1 MQHSPGKN
9 EAISTKSVVTPYPC
23 YTLHLTFVW
32 NALTTCCK
40 QKETY
45 FVKEKSFKNWM
56 TGPLALKLFTIFQ
69 IEKSNGNSEVW
80 ELDAISLN
88 LPYGLA

>member
-23 YTLHLTFVW
+23 YTLLLCEMPLPHVVSRKKLI
-32 NALTTCCK
+32 LS
-40 QKETY
+40 Q
-45 FVKEKSFKNWM
+45 EKSFKNWM

-69 IEKSNGNSEVW
+69 IEKSNGNSGVW

>member
-1 MQHSPGKN
+1 MKLFLLSLLLHL
-9 EAISTKSVVTPYPC
+9 IHVTPY
-23 YTLHLTFVW
+23 TLFLCEMPLPHVVSRKKLI
-32 NALTTCCK
+32 LSP
-40 QKETY
+40 
-45 FVKEKSFKNWM
+45 EKSFKNWM